1 MPVEL
6 NTLSYLLLTSIFSA
20 ASAVAIK
27 NGRHSDVHPLVLN
40 SQGSFSPLRYAG
52 ESAII
57 KSKMYTHSTLFSN
70 NQTIHTLSQLYEV
83 AFLKHKTNTFILSGQ
98 TVCSRYGGS
107 LKSIQS
113 IFSGLVN
120 IANLV
125 PCSDKESSFV
135 GIYASTSPDAFMTE
149 IACHWGGLVTI
160 PIAAQATSSHLLHV
174 IRNTSLTV
182 LVIDAS
188 HLDFALHLIE
198 ASTVKHLIVLGNH
211 PQEQREYFGIR
222 VSSFDYLK
230 KVGLEALIETSDQ
243 TSSDTMA
250 SIYYSSNP
258 KNNIILDNKDDQN
271 ALGVVLTH
279 RNMISALSSYAAHL
293 PASHR
298 ITSKDRFMHGF
309 AIDNVLGYILGALC
323 TFMGAT
329 LSFEDKIPYN
339 DFHLNVENVLS
350 TIKGFRPTIYA
361 SGAPFLK
368 QVRILIANKYGNSFI
383 YQRGLKRKDRYHREG
398 RLVSDCI
405 YDMLVFRDIRQR
417 MFGGNIRLLLIDD
430 DQNMSDDASFYRAIL
445 GAQVLKT
452 FSRAETTSGMTAT
465 SVYDYTSDKRLIG
478 PPLPVMEIK
487 LSDHEEYTA
496 EDLPNPRGEIQV
508 RGHNVFAGYW
518 NDDKDTLLDVVHP
531 DGWFITDMI
540 GELLPNGSFLLL
552 KSK

>member
-40 SQGSFSPLRYAG
+40 SQGSFSSLRYAG

-70 NQTIHTLSQLYEV
+70 NQTIRTLSQLYEV

-98 TVCSRYGGS
+98 TVCSRYG
-107 LKSIQS
+107 KWFI
-113 IFSGLVN
+113 
-120 IANLV
+120 
-125 PCSDKESSFV
+125 
-135 GIYASTSPDAFMTE
+135 E
-149 IACHWGGLVTI
+149 INSVHILWPSCHWGGLVTI

-198 ASTVKHLIVLGNH
+198 ASTVKHLIVLGHH

-258 KNNIILDNKDDQN
+258 KNNIILDNKDNQN

-279 RNMISALSSYAAHL
+279 QNMISALSSYAAHL

-309 AIDNVLGYILGALC
+309 AIDNVLGYILGILC

-540 GELLPNGSFLLL
+540 GELLPNGSFRLL